1 MSNSRGRRGR
11 TSLQSV
17 VWDYFTD
24 VSKTTGKCKSV
35 GCLKDVTRNGGTSN
49 LWAHLKVRHP
59 ILFFEA
65 KEKEKRVSE
74 IEGNDAG
81 EHQNSG
87 RPTSTEAAE
96 EDECETQEIDRPPN
110 PTMLPLSV
118 EVAEDDLSEFQAS
131 PTPST
136 SSSTSSNM

>member
-11 TSLQSV
+11 TSSQSV

-35 GCLKDVTRNGGTSN
+35 GCLKDITRNGGTSN

-65 KEKEKRVSE
+65 KEKEKRASE
-74 IEGNDAG
+74 IEDNDAG
-81 EHQNSG
+81 ENQNCG
-87 RPTSTEAAE
+87 RPTSTEAGE
-96 EDECETQEIDRPPN
+96 EPN

-118 EVAEDDLSEFQAS
+118 EVAELKVHDVCYAPLICVFLVVFQRI
-131 PTPST
+131 
-136 SSSTSSNM
+136 